1 MPEIQ
6 FLFDNQLIAT
16 VENLIK
22 QSKHKLVLI
31 SPFIDLDKRIQDALR
46 EKLTKHDFELH
57 VLFGKNED
65 NIYKSIKK
73 DSLEF
78 LKQFPNVQ
86 IRYNDRLHA
95 KFYCNDFDYIM
106 TSLNLYD
113 YSLAKNIEVG
123 IIGNHASK
131 GLLGKVMDGTD
142 NLVAQGVDKVKQD
155 VLGMGGKDVNPIEKF
170 KSIFENSEL
179 KYETSP
185 IIVDQ
190 GGITGFLGAKKLNGF
205 NVITDKLVQIS
216 KEVKESP
223 IEKPASA
230 ASFSGKNVSASQL
243 SKTLKVSQSEITD
256 LMQKKGFIN
265 GDKITEVGLTKG
277 LTIKNYMGKDYI
289 SYPENMEEFKLLS
302 SKV

>member
-1 MPEIQ
+1 MAEVQ
-6 FLFDNQLIAT
+6 FLFDNQLIA
-16 VENLIK
+16 ELESLIK
-22 QSKHKLVLI
+22 EAKHKLFLV

-46 EKLTKHDFELH
+46 EKMTKHDFELH

-65 NIYKSIKK
+65 NLYKSIKK
-73 DSLEF
+73 DSLDF

-123 IIGNHASK
+123 IIGNYASK

-142 NLVAQGVDKVKQD
+142 NVIAHGVDKVKQD
-155 VLGMGGKDVNPIEKF
+155 VLGMGRKEINPIEKF

-190 GGITGFLGAKKLNGF
+190 SGITGFLGAKKLNGF
-205 NVITDKLVQIS
+205 NVVQDKLVHGA
-216 KEVKESP
+216 KEIKETK
-223 IEKPASA
+223 IEKVENLATTS
-230 ASFSGKNVSASQL
+230 SKNVSASQL
-243 SKTLKVSQSEITD
+243 SKTLKVSQTDITD
-256 LMQKKGFIN
+256 LMQKCGFII
-265 GDKITEVGLTKG
+265 GDKITEIGITKG
-277 LTIKNYMGKDYI
+277 LIMKNYMGKDYI
-289 SYPENMEEFKLLS
+289 SYPENLEEFNSIK
-302 SKV
+302 K

>member
-1 MPEIQ
+1 MAEIQ
-6 FLFDNQLIAT
+6 FLFDNQLIAAL
-16 VENLIK
+16 ENLIK
-22 QSKHKLVLI
+22 QSKHRLVLI

-78 LKQFPNVQ
+78 LKQFPNIQ
-86 IRYNDRLHA
+86 IRYNERLHA
-95 KFYCNDFDYIM
+95 KFYCNDFDFIM

-113 YSLAKNIEVG
+113 FSLAKNIEVG
-123 IIGNHASK
+123 IIGNYASK

-142 NLVAQGVDKVKQD
+142 NVIAQGVDKVKQD
-155 VLGMGGKDVNPIEKF
+155 VLGMGNKEVNPIEKF

-185 IIVDQ
+185 IVVDQ

-205 NVITDKLVQIS
+205 NVIQDKLAPLS
-216 KEVKESP
+216 KENKETS
-223 IEKPASA
+223 IEKPVSII
-230 ASFSGKNVSASQL
+230 SGSGKNVSASQL
-243 SKTLKVSQSEITD
+243 SKSLKIPQNEITD
-256 LMQKKGFIN
+256 LMQKSGFIN
-265 GDKITEVGLTKG
+265 GDKITEAGLTKG
-277 LTIKNYMGKDYI
+277 LSMKNYMGKDYI
-289 SYPENMEEFKLLS
+289 SYPENLEEFNSIKNR
-302 SKV
+302 V